1 MFLFC
6 FSCSRGFYIKW
17 SSGSNGMSKICDI
30 RNEGVKNH
38 KIKTNIISGS
48 TPQTVLQVEIVSI
61 LASIWIIDQVIRIEM

>member
-1 MFLFC
+1 
-6 FSCSRGFYIKW
+6 
-17 SSGSNGMSKICDI
+17 MSKICDI